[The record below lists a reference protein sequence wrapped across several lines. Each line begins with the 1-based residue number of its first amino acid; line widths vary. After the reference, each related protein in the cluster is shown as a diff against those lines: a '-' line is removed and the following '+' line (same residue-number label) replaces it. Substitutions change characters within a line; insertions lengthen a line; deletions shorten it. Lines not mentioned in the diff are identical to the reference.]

1 MTSLVPPWRPR
12 RFGRRA
18 ADRLV
23 RRVEAITGDTIDA
36 RLARVRTRR
45 NEVGHD
51 PFGFDPATARVAL
64 AGAALLHRRYFRTEV
79 FGLTHVPLGRVMIV
93 GNHAGQVPVDGMILA
108 TALMLDAEPPRF
120 ARSMVERWTAE
131 LPFVSAF
138 FPRVGQ
144 VLGAPDNARRLLEN
158 EEALLV
164 FPEGVRGISKTFDQ
178 RYRLQ
183 PFGRGFMRLAMAT
196 ATPIVPV
203 AVIGSEEQYPSVANL
218 GGVARRFGMPSL
230 PLLPQVLMGMPLPLP
245 TRYRLHFG
253 PPMRFRGDPDEE
265 DAVIGVEVERVR
277 GALAG
282 LLHQGLSARPAVF
295 R

>member
-1 MTSLVPPWRPR
+1 MTSLASPGRPR

-23 RRVEAITGDTIDA
+23 RRAEALTGDTIDA
-36 RLARVRTRR
+36 RLRRVPTPQ

-51 PFGFDPATARVAL
+51 PFGFDPDTTRVAL

-79 FGLTHVPLGRVMIV
+79 FGLERVPLGRVMIV
-93 GNHAGQVPVDGMILA
+93 ANHAGQVPIDGMLLA

-131 LPFVSAF
+131 LPFVSVF

-183 PFGRGFMRLAMAT
+183 AFGRGFMRLAMAT
-196 ATPIVPV
+196 STPIVPV

-218 GGVARRFGMPSL
+218 GRAARRFGMPSL
-230 PLLPQVLMGMPLPLP
+230 PLLPQLLVGMPLPLP
-245 TRYRLHFG
+245 ARYRLHFG
-253 PPMRFRGDPDEE
+253 HPMRFVGDPDDE
-265 DAVIGVEVERVR
+265 DAVIGVQVDRVR

-282 LLHQGLSARPAVF
+282 LLHEGLAARRGVF
-295 R
+295 V